1 MANPV
6 TTGTTYA
13 GEFSGKYISAALL
26 SGSTLANGGLTVM
39 PNVKFKSVIQK
50 AALGSIVADAGCDYS
65 ASGTLTLTERIIE
78 PKELQVNYTLCKKDL
93 HATWQ
98 AAQMGFG
105 AFDQLPASFEDYV
118 IAYTADKV
126 AADIETSIWTGNG
139 ATGGQFT
146 GFTKLLTDDA
156 DLPTGQE
163 IAQVSGGVTASNV
176 VAELGKVVDAVPNAV
191 YGKEDLTIYIST
203 KIAKAYI
210 SAQAALGYRDQ
221 YNVGQTEMN
230 FQGIPLFVAPGL
242 GDDDMIAAEKSNLF
256 FGTGLVSDQNL
267 VKVID
272 TADILGDQN
281 VRIIMR
287 FTAGVQIGN
296 ITDVVSYGIPNANN

>member
-26 SGSTLANGGLTVM
+26 SGSTLSNGGLTVM
-39 PNVKFKSVIQK
+39 PNVKHKSVIQK
-50 AALGSIVADAGCDYS
+50 ASLGSIVADAGCDYS

-98 AAQMGFG
+98 AAQMGFS
-105 AFDQLPASFEDYV
+105 AFDSLPASFEDYV
-118 IAYTADKV
+118 IAYTAEKV
-126 AADIETSIWTGNG
+126 ASDIETSIWTGNS
-139 ATGGQFT
+139 ATAGQFT

-156 DLPTGQE
+156 DLPSGQE

-176 VAELGKVVDAVPNAV
+176 VAELGKVVAAIPNAV
-191 YGKEDLTIYIST
+191 YGKEDLHIYIST

-221 YNVGQTEMN
+221 FHVGQTELN

-242 GDDDMIAAEKSNLF
+242 GEDDMIAAEKSNLF
-256 FGTGLVSDQNL
+256 FGTGLISDQNL

-272 TADILGDQN
+272 TSDILGDQN

-296 ITDVVSYGIPNANN
+296 IEDVVSYGIVNSAN

>member
-39 PNVKFKSVIQK
+39 PNVKHKSVIQK
-50 AALGSIVADAGCDYS
+50 AALGSIVADASCDYS
-65 ASGTLTLTERIIE
+65 ASGTLTLTERVIT

-118 IAYTADKV
+118 IAYTAEKV
-126 AADIETSIWTGNG
+126 AADIETSIWTGND

-156 DLPTGQE
+156 DLPTAQE
-163 IAQVSGGVTASNV
+163 IAQVSGGITSSNV
-176 VAELGKVVDAVPNAV
+176 IAELGKVVDKIPNAV
-191 YGKEDLTIYIST
+191 YGKEDLTIYVST
-203 KIAKAYI
+203 KIAKAYV

-221 YNVGQTEMN
+221 YHVGQTEMN

-256 FGTGLVSDQNL
+256 FGTGLISDQNL

-272 TADILGDQN
+272 TSEILGDQN
-281 VRIIMR
+281 VRVIMR

>member
-39 PNVKFKSVIQK
+39 PNVKHKSVIQK
-50 AALGSIVADAGCDYS
+50 AALGSIVADASCDYS
-65 ASGTLTLTERIIE
+65 ASGTLTLTERVIT

-118 IAYTADKV
+118 IAYTAEKV
-126 AADIETSIWTGNG
+126 AADIETSIWTGND

-156 DLPTGQE
+156 DLPTAQE
-163 IAQVSGGVTASNV
+163 IAQVSGGITSSNV
-176 VAELGKVVDAVPNAV
+176 IAELGKVVDKIPNAV
-191 YGKEDLTIYIST
+191 YGKEDLTIYVST
-203 KIAKAYI
+203 KIAKAYV

-221 YNVGQTEMN
+221 YHVGQTEMN

-272 TADILGDQN
+272 TSEILGDQN
-281 VRIIMR
+281 VRVIMR